1 MSEVCEFC
9 SKGFNTKVL
18 LDNHQKRTQ
27 KCIKIQIEKLGK
39 PAHEVKHREKKDDKK
54 EEKKE
59 VKKEEVSE
67 DESDDSVS
75 ESEESNFESEMDFTS
90 DEEEIV
96 EKKSKEVVK
105 VINHDIKELKKD
117 LFTTRKEKKEEEK
130 EEKNER
136 LDKLEK
142 EVGDIKSM
150 LTRIEKIL
158 VKKDDE
164 VMEFITK
171 IRLDM
176 ESKNETLEI
185 LREEFD
191 NMADNYYDIY
201 KKFKYIK
208 EDMEEMVEEKR
219 GGSKRGSRR

>member
-18 LDNHQKRTQ
+18 LTQHQKNTK
-27 KCIKIQIEKLGK
+27 KCVNLQIEKLGR

-59 VKKEEVSE
+59 EVSE
-67 DESDDSVS
+67 DESDDSV
-75 ESEESNFESEMDFTS
+75 SEESNFESEMDFTS

-117 LFTTRKEKKEEEK
+117 LFTTTRKEEKKEEVKK